1 MGAPPVT
8 DALQIFRR
16 VDGTGTG
23 RFINLD
29 DMEVQSGFEPAELFE
44 PFRGFQ
50 SPLGKGGA
58 AFQGPRCKAVHTDV
72 DVMWTAV
79 GNGFSGEVERA
90 AFGVAGDL
98 DPLGFCGLLGC
109 SVTHGG
115 HHIGPS
121 RAHGGTHGCEVSGF
135 GKGLVALEVQNAMV
149 RHGRS
154 KVAEGLGA
162 TVRAGGVIAREDGA
176 AAGNGDCVDDVGMVG
191 GDDGTIEVGMPLG
204 GPPSVHDHGFP
215 TDVGEGLTGQTARSH
230 AGGDDGG
237 DPHGVKV

>member
-23 RFINLD
+23 RFIDVD

-44 PFRGFQ
+44 PFQGFQ

-58 AFQGPRCKAVHTDV
+58 VFQGPWGKAVHTDV
-72 DVMWTAV
+72 DVVGTAV
-79 GNGFSGEVERA
+79 GNGFSREVERA

-98 DPLGFCGLLGC
+98 DPFGFCGLLGC
-109 SVTHGG
+109 SGTHGG

-121 RAHGGTHGCEVSGF
+121 RAHGSTHGGEVNGF
-135 GKGLVALEVQNAMV
+135 GKGLVALEVQDATV
-149 RHGRS
+149 CHGRPE
-154 KVAEGLGA
+154 VAEGLGA
-162 TVRAGGVIAREDGA
+162 TVGAGGVVTCEDGA
-176 AAGNGDCVDDVGMVG
+176 AAGSGDCVDDVGMVG
-191 GDDGTIEVGMPLG
+191 GDDGTIEVGMPFG